1 MKGSSASEAKNNF
14 GQLIETAMVEP
25 VAIEKRGRQVA
36 VLISI
41 AEYKRLLE
49 MEDHYWGEKA
59 LSAIAGG
66 FLTPDETEIWI
77 KGKMNAETAAD

>member
-36 VLISI
+36 VLISF

-66 FLTPDETEIWI
+66 FLTPDETETWI